1 MKSKFVSLFVAIL
14 MVLTGCACFVGCSKS
29 EVELLGIT
37 SDGSSGHSASAE
49 GNIVAMNSFMPM
61 DDVDIF
67 YPDGGDSSTLDE
79 DVDEN
84 GNYASHNVGE
94 NYSIIYKT
102 QSTIYFTINLSN
114 PNNYYILDFRIACS
128 EEGAYIRQGVGY
140 ASLQSKPYIRW
151 DEAVSR
157 MGNIRATYEIVLANP
172 EVSPTSIRILDM
184 YYSDRNDGAS
194 KTAVNLNDK
203 DEYTIYKVDQ
213 LMMKNRQNGFDSF
226 KFSIYEG
233 SATDIKVTVDNVEYE
248 PVEEVYSI
256 PSGRLEIKFKYE
268 TDGKVRRDIYSET
281 IQTLYLN
288 FGYMDSYLA
297 YDEGENGEREVV
309 QLEKPGNAFYN
320 SDSPGWP
327 NGEHGFWV
335 LIKDFGGT
343 DCYEKDSIN
352 FIFNG
357 KEYKLIATTEH
368 YILTDRGMKFEE
380 GVRLYRLYTVDE
392 KDACLYDNELD
403 TLDPNVQFKLAGN
416 TINVELSI
424 FNIHR
429 F

>member
-1 MKSKFVSLFVAIL
+1 MKRKFVSLFVAIL

-37 SDGSSGHSASAE
+37 SDGSFGHSASAE
-49 GNIVAMNSFMPM
+49 GNTVAMNSFMPM
-61 DDVDIF
+61 DAVDIL
-67 YPDGGDSSTLDE
+67 YPNGGDGSTLDT

-84 GNYASHNVGE
+84 GNYAPHDVGE

-114 PNNYYILDFRIACS
+114 PNNYYIMDFRIACS
-128 EEGAYIRQGVGY
+128 EDGASIRQGDGY

-157 MGNIRATYEIVLANP
+157 MGNIRATYEIQLANP

-184 YYSDRNDGAS
+184 YYSDRNDGAN

-203 DEYTIYKVDQ
+203 DEYTVYKVDQ

-288 FGYMDSYLA
+288 FGYMDSYIT
-297 YDEGENGEREVV
+297 YERDETV
-309 QLEKPGNAFYN
+309 QLEKLGNAFYN
-320 SDSPGWP
+320 SDTPGWP
-327 NGEHGFWV
+327 NDEHGFWV

-343 DCYEKDSIN
+343 DCYAEDSIDLVL
-352 FIFNG
+352 NG
-357 KEYKLIATTEH
+357 KEYKLESTWDLN
-368 YILTDRGMKFEE
+368 ILKGRGMEFEE
-380 GVRLYRLYTVDE
+380 GVKLYRLFNTDGTS
-392 KDACLYDNELD
+392 LGLD
-403 TLDPNVQFKLAGN
+403 DSEVGNLNPNVQFKLAGA